1 MAGINK
7 VVDVNKIIVKS
18 IYIDAANNL
27 VSIRKHYINLNNSNV
42 LSINEQKEIIQSLKK
57 NEMPKKCICSG
68 ILESQ
73 VDFISHGGLRKFNF
87 DEIELSMDDL
97 VSLENEEECTR
108 LNTYEHKQLKNI
120 YFKPTPLM
128 LIDLN
133 EIVVLLREVTN
144 TQIKTRKN
152 RMTKD
157 KTSNTQN
164 LKGNKENTNKKNR
177 KMTHKRIK

>member
-1 MAGINK
+1 MNSINK

-18 IYIDAANNL
+18 IYVDSNNNL
-27 VSIRKHYINLNNSNV
+27 VSIRKYYVKLENNNI
-42 LSINEQKEIIQSLKK
+42 LSTNEQKDIIQRLKK
-57 NEMPKKCICSG
+57 NELPNKCVCSG

-73 VDFISHGGLRKFNF
+73 VDFVSNGGIRKFDF
-87 DEIELSMDDL
+87 DEIELTNDDL
-97 VSLENEEECTR
+97 NSLENDEQCTK

-133 EIVVLLREVTN
+133 EIIIILREVTN

-152 RMTKD
+152 RMKMNEKSQNKND
-157 KTSNTQN
+157 K
-164 LKGNKENTNKKNR
+164 
-177 KMTHKRIK
+177 KMRARRTTHKHRA